1 MDEDTE
7 SLLGGG
13 TGDSSANN
21 RDTDG
26 GETDINADAVGFLD
40 ISRL

>member
-7 SLLGGG
+7 SLLGG
-13 TGDSSANN
+13 TGESSANN

-26 GETDINADAVGFLD
+26 GETDINADSIGFLD